1 MSAIASR
8 YARALADVV
17 TERKLNSDT
26 ITSGLDAIAQVFRES
41 HELHVLFE
49 NPAVPPDQKLKL
61 IDALSS
67 RLNIPREVRNF
78 LAILIDKRRI
88 ALLPEIAQQFKV
100 EINERLGFADAEV
113 VSARE
118 LGSDERARIEHQLST
133 VTGKKVRARYS
144 KDATLIG
151 GVLVKVGSTVYD
163 GSVRGQLERM
173 RTAIAQ

>member
-17 TERKLNSDT
+17 TERKLTADSV
-26 ITSGLDAIAQVFRES
+26 IAGLDSITDVFKGS
-41 HELHVLFE
+41 AELRTLFE
-49 NPAVPPDQKLKL
+49 NPAVPPDQKLRL

-67 RLNIPREVRNF
+67 RLSVPREVRNF
-78 LAILIDKRRI
+78 LAVLIDKRRI
-88 ALLPEIAQQFKV
+88 GLLPEISQQFKV

-113 VSARE
+113 ISARE
-118 LGSDERARIEHQLST
+118 LGSDERTQIERQLSN

-144 KDATLIG
+144 KDATLLG

>member
-17 TERKLNSDT
+17 TERKLDAET
-26 ITSGLDAIAQVFRES
+26 VTTGLDAIAQVFHDS

-49 NPAVPPDQKLKL
+49 NPAVPSEQKLKL
-61 IDALSS
+61 VDALVS
-67 RLNIPREVRNF
+67 RIGLTREVRNF
-78 LAILIDKRRI
+78 LAVLIDKGRM
-88 ALLPEIAQQFKV
+88 ALLPDIAQQFKV
-100 EINERLGFADAEV
+100 EINERLGFAEAEV
-113 VSARE
+113 ISARE
-118 LGSDERARIEHQLST
+118 LGSDERAHIEQQLSS

-144 KDATLIG
+144 KDATLLG
-151 GVLVKVGSTVYD
+151 GVFVKVGSTVYD